1 MLSSFHYQVTSFN
14 NALVK
19 WDFYIC
25 KLHEKNRGI
34 IFKIK
39 MLARQDIQRY
49 NPANGKGKDGES
61 TGRRGLSDE
70 SEKA

>member
-1 MLSSFHYQVTSFN
+1 
-14 NALVK
+14 
-19 WDFYIC
+19 
-25 KLHEKNRGI
+25 
-34 IFKIK
+34 